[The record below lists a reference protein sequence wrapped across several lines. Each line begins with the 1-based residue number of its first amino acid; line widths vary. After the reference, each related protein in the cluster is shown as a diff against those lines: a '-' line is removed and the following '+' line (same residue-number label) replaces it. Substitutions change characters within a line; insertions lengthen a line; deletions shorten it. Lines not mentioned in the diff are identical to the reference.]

1 MSARSH
7 SPAKLSTCRRSR
19 RAGGRGAA
27 SRARGDARVGVWSR
41 ARRRRD
47 RQWVRAQ
54 RVISSRDVLAVGIKL
69 PCGGGNVARVLCRV
83 NSTREAF
90 SARSKVRTKTRDRE
104 AGTTARAHRSPRE
117 LAELVRL
124 YTGTSR
130 EVLGDD
136 LHRHPVS
143 RPRPFAVHEGH
154 RVVGGRPVDE
164 YEQRGQAARN
174 VSPFF
179 GRGECLSGGASGVVR
194 TQFLTLWYGRAHG

>member
-1 MSARSH
+1 M
-7 SPAKLSTCRRSR
+7 RRSVSVRGGAAAARGRDHR
-19 RAGGRGAA
+19 RAVACGAA
-27 SRARGDARVGVWSR
+27 SQQRRTRERRRARATGISRERRHTHMISDGKGWQGCRAHSPLSSQLDAPST
-41 ARRRRD
+41 
-47 RQWVRAQ
+47 QT
-54 RVISSRDVLAVGIKL
+54 
-69 PCGGGNVARVLCRV
+69 
-83 NSTREAF
+83 TREWNK
-90 SARSKVRTKTRDRE
+90 RSTTRDRE

-124 YTGTSR
+124 YTSTSR

-194 TQFLTLWYGRAHG
+194 PQFLTLWYGRAHG